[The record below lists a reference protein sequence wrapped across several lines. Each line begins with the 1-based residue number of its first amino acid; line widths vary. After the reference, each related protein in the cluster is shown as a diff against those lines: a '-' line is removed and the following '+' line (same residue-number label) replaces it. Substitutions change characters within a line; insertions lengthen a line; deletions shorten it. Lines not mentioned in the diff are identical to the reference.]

1 LSANFELYKIFYYV
15 AEYSNITHAANE
27 LCLTQP
33 GVTKAIQ
40 NLENH
45 LGFQLFI
52 RTRRGVKLTA
62 DGAVLFRQIQP
73 ACKVLLAAEDNISR
87 RRYQERGTIRISSND
102 LVVKLLLLPVLEK
115 YREYYPN
122 VSVTIT
128 RTPPADVA
136 AALTQGTLD
145 IAIEFDMDMNA
156 AANSQNGS
164 ASQDISIVNVSAVR
178 SSEVSTTA
186 LGIYHD
192 VPIVGPNFAFLSRT
206 ELTVPDLFEYP
217 LIIPSQDTVARAYYI
232 SLFKKYGL
240 SRKADIEASGVD
252 RRILLTEQNM
262 GISFMPKKCI
272 QNEINEKKLFPLK
285 LKEKLLERRLLMMT
299 SKKRTQSSAAK
310 AFSQMLIY

>member
-1 LSANFELYKIFYYV
+1 MSANFELYKIFYYV

-40 NLENH
+40 NLEAH
-45 LGFQLFI
+45 LGFPLFI

-62 DGAVLFRQIQP
+62 EGAVLFRQVQP
-73 ACKVLLAAEDNISR
+73 ACKALLSAEDNISR

-102 LVVKLLLLPVLEK
+102 LVVKLVLLPVLEK

-136 AALTQGTLD
+136 AALTQGVLD
-145 IAIEFDMDMNA
+145 LAIEFDVDMKA
-156 AANSQNGS
+156 AGTEGEI
-164 ASQDISIVNVSAVR
+164 QDISIVNVSAVR
-178 SSEVSTTA
+178 SSEISTTA
-186 LGIYHD
+186 LGTYYD
-192 VPIVGPNFAFLSRT
+192 VPVVGPNFAFLSRA
-206 ELTVPDLFEYP
+206 ELVLPDLFEYP

-232 SLFKKYGL
+232 SLFKRYGL
-240 SRKADIEASGVD
+240 NRKVAIEASGVD

-262 GISFMPKKCI
+262 GVSFMPQRCI

-285 LKEKLLERRLLMMT
+285 LKEKLLVRRLLMMT
-299 SKKRTQSSAAK
+299 YKNRAQSSAAR
-310 AFSQMLIY
+310 AFSQLLV